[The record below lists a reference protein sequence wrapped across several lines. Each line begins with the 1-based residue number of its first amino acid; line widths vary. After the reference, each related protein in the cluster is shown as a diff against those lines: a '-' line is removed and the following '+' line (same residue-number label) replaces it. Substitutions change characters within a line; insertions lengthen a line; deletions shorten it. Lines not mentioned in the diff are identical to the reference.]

1 MFDGLGAGCCGG
13 NRQDDG
19 DSIERHN
26 AAQRLRPPLPRGVQ
40 ASPEDDLSCP
50 TPSPTRCPTQ
60 YYSTHTRPIRRNR
73 VAPHALA
80 RSLGARSSSSRPALS
95 PLPTAPRLCTSR
107 PVFSTR
113 FLDGIRRGG
122 QDRTG
127 TGQGQDRY
135 PQPDRFVPF
144 TRTSNSPAHP
154 PLPQVARVHHL
165 RARRRMLRSRLH
177 REEGGRPLE
186 HDGWDWDGRRWRR
199 CRRCARCARDAGGA
213 ER

>member
-1 MFDGLGAGCCGG
+1 MLNPKKPKRRRELSARRAPPSTTSPREPMFDGLGAGCCGG

-113 FLDGIRRGG
+113 FLDPFSRRHQERGTG
-122 QDRTG
+122 QDRDRTG
-127 TGQGQDRY
+127 TGQ
-135 PQPDRFVPF
+135 VPP
-144 TRTSNSPAHP
+144 TRP
-154 PLPQVARVHHL
+154 
-165 RARRRMLRSRLH
+165 LRSLH
-177 REEGGRPLE
+177 SYIQLTRSPPTPTGRSSAPPP
-186 HDGWDWDGRRWRR
+186 
-199 CRRCARCARDAGGA
+199 CPTPNATVSSTP
-213 ER
+213 